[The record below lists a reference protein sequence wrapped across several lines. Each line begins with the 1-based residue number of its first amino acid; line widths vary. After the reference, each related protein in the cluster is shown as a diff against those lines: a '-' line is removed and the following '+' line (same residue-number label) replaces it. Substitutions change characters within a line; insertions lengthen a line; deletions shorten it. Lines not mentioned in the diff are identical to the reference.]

1 MMARKKGKATKR
13 AKKVVKRPAARKAKQ
28 PTRKAKPGKKAVKRP
43 AKSIKKTPKGEL
55 IMFHG
60 RECPHCRDMD
70 PLVNHLEKELKVVV
84 KKLEVWHDPV
94 NAAKLQKIDIGLCG
108 GVPFFW
114 NSKSKKYICGAVDY
128 RTLKDWAKGK

>member
-1 MMARKKGKATKR
+1 MAKR
-13 AKKVVKRPAARKAKQ
+13 AKVRKTPKRVKKVVKA
-28 PTRKAKPGKKAVKRP
+28 KRP
-43 AKSIKKTPKGEL
+43 AKRRPAVRRVKKPAKKAAKRAAKAGEL

-60 RECPHCRDMD
+60 NECPHCRDMD

-94 NAAKLQKIDIGLCG
+94 NAAKLQKIDVGLCG

-114 NSKSKKYICGAVDY
+114 NTKSKKYICGAVDY
-128 RTLKDWAKGK
+128 GTLKDWAKGK